1 MDKIIEDLIEKGM
14 GRLMDSSRDALAKA
28 DKIYMDDRSDEI
40 ELEKRYENLELS
52 KEQRMV
58 VNDYMSCSLTVNH
71 RYADI
76 SYMAGIKDA
85 VGMLA
90 SLGLLKGVK
99 I

>member
-40 ELEKRYENLELS
+40 ELEKRYESLELS